1 MQTINNKND
10 QIQELFKSR
19 QLVFYPADTDQYQ
32 MVNPNE
38 LLGIQELDKEDS
50 MNDFE
55 DRQFDK
61 DRFTHVNSFDLT
73 ASRFDAGGQM
83 LQTDDPDNQ
92 FKFPILDNSKDV
104 QAKAEVDSP
113 AAKFDNQDDDG
124 FEDLVD
130 EAKALQLAE

>member
-1 MQTINNKND
+1 
-10 QIQELFKSR
+10 
-19 QLVFYPADTDQYQ
+19 

-55 DRQFDK
+55 DRQLDK

-104 QAKAEVDSP
+104 
-113 AAKFDNQDDDG
+113 
-124 FEDLVD
+124 
-130 EAKALQLAE
+130 